1 MGKELKDV
9 AITQNGTVYQTE
21 QGSKTKRLILRILR
35 WAEINRRYMK
45 QMDYIISDNFRA
57 DLHQAVVID
66 TLANTEAGIS
76 KVEKREANGLW
87 KKYAQDKK
95 HTAPK
100 MAHGVTRKF

>member
-45 QMDYIISDNFRA
+45 QMDYIISDHFRA

>member
-45 QMDYIISDNFRA
+45 QMDYILYDEFRD

-87 KKYAQDKK
+87 NKYAQDKK
-95 HTAPK
+95 HTTFSTK
-100 MAHGVTRKF
+100 GVTRKF

>member
-35 WAEINRRYMK
+35 WGEINRRYRK
-45 QMDYIISDNFRA
+45 QFDYILSDEFKE

-87 KKYAQDKK
+87 KKYAQNMK
-95 HTAPK
+95 HTADHT
-100 MAHGVTRKF
+100 AQGVTRKF

>member
-1 MGKELKDV
+1 MESTMGKELKDV

-76 KVEKREANGLW
+76 
-87 KKYAQDKK
+87 
-95 HTAPK
+95 
-100 MAHGVTRKF
+100 